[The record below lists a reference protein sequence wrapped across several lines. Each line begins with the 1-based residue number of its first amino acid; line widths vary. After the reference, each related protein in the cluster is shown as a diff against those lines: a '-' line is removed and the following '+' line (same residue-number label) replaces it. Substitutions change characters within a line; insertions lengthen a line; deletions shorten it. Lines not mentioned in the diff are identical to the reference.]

1 MENKRTCKRW
11 SIEEMMCLYTLVL
24 EKGGKG
30 FEDFLETHTW
40 RTLEAARKRFNL
52 IKSGKITIPE
62 ETAVSKSFH
71 TTVEGKLPYK
81 PEEVLFDIEDYEPFK
96 PNIFV
101 RVWWFIKKIFKHND

>member
-1 MENKRTCKRW
+1 
-11 SIEEMMCLYTLVL
+11 MMCLYTLVL
-24 EKGGKG
+24 ERGGKG

-62 ETAVSKSFH
+62 ETAVSQSFH
-71 TTVEGKLPYK
+71 AAVEDKLPDT
-81 PEEVLFDIEDYEPFK
+81 PEEILFDIEDYKPFK

-101 RVWWFIKKIFKHND
+101 RVWMFIKKMFKHND